1 MKKKK
6 KRVRCKWHLKS
17 YAGHPLYKT
26 EKITLKKKILN
37 NAFETIVADAN
48 HNYVLDPMNKVY
60 RGQKHLLAHQ
70 FRYSFLKSL
79 DAEKLTG
86 FNIINLQIRF
96 HNFIVRLTKED

>member
-6 KRVRCKWHLKS
+6 KKVRCEWHLKS
-17 YAGHPLYKT
+17 YAGHPPYKT

-37 NAFETIVADAN
+37 NAFETIVANAN

-60 RGQKHLLAHQ
+60 RGQKQLL
-70 FRYSFLKSL
+70 FLKVLMLKNSL
-79 DAEKLTG
+79 GL
-86 FNIINLQIRF
+86 INLQIRF